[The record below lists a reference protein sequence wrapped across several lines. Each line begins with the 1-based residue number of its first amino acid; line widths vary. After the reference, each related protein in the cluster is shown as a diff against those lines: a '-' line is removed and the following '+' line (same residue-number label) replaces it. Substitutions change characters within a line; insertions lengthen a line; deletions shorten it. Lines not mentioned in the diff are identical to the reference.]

1 MTLVKDVGAFTAKV
15 SSLAAINNQLSFRRV
30 VQNIYLPTSLLK
42 RSVLDSSNY
51 LIENNLY
58 PNKNNKTAFLNLKK
72 NSISNFVLSLG
83 L

>member
-30 VQNIYLPTSLLK
+30 VQNKYLPTSLLK

-58 PNKNNKTAFLNLKK
+58 PNKNNNTAFLNLKK

>member
-15 SSLAAINNQLSFRRV
+15 SSLAEINNQLSFRRV
-30 VQNIYLPTSLLK
+30 VQNKYLPTSLLK

-72 NSISNFVLSLG
+72 K
-83 L
+83 